1 MLLFLYNILINILNA
16 QLNYIFYLTNFNI
29 IWSYLSPPLAQI
41 VGTNLLGKFLQF
53 WKLSKTIANWK
64 SKGKCG
70 NVKKLNNSFGA
81 SNVSRKY
88 SWSQTTDTT
97 CRNAP
102 NSRQLSCLGI
112 VLSPF
117 FPLSRLSL
125 LPLFV
130 CLFFWFLFFSLRFW
144 VQLFNSVKPDT
155 WNGARAQCQSRQLL
169 GGPHTHTDSHT
180 HSQRILN
187 FNYQKI
193 VFMCDLLQSVGCAKL
208 LNVLPQSLLLLLL
221 LWLLF
226 LQLLLL

>member
-1 MLLFLYNILINILNA
+1 MRKCKKVE
-16 QLNYIFYLTNFNI
+16 QL
-29 IWSYLSPPLAQI
+29 
-41 VGTNLLGKFLQF
+41 V
-53 WKLSKTIANWK
+53 
-64 SKGKCG
+64 
-70 NVKKLNNSFGA
+70 GA

-88 SWSQTTDTT
+88 SWSQTADTT

-102 NSRQLSCLGI
+102 NVLFGHSCSPVLPLLLQSPLVFPFFVSLFFGFCFSLCVFGFNFSTRWNLTLEMEPGPNAKTGNCLGAT
-112 VLSPF
+112 L
-117 FPLSRLSL
+117 
-125 LPLFV
+125 
-130 CLFFWFLFFSLRFW
+130 
-144 VQLFNSVKPDT
+144 T
-155 WNGARAQCQSRQLL
+155 
-169 GGPHTHTDSHT
+169 HTHTHT